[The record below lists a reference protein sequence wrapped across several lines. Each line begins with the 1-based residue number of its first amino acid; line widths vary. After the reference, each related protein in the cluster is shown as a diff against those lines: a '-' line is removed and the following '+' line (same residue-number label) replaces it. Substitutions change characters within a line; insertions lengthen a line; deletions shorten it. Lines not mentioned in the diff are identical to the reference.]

1 MVSFNIISYFSVA
14 LNAEFHVFLIY
25 LFIYLITST
34 VWCGTHNRAGLQL
47 KTVLT
52 DNPRNPGEV
61 GYTTGVYVPYSSR
74 TVVWVLLRPKR
85 TR

>member
-34 VWCGTHNRAGLQL
+34 IWCGTHNRAGFQF
-47 KTVLT
+47 KCVLT
-52 DNPRNPGEV
+52 DNRPSPGEA
-61 GYTTGVYVPYSSR
+61 GHTTGAYVPYSFP
-74 TVVWVLLRPKR
+74 TVVWVLLRPTR
-85 TR
+85 TN